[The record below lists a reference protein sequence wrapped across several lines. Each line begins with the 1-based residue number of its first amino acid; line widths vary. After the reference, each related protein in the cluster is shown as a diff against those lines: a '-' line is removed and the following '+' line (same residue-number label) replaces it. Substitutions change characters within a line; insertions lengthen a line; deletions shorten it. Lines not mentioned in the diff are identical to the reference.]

1 MSLVDVLPI
10 VAAVM
15 FIMAGI
21 IVIRGGGH
29 GNMRGKGLWMVPTLF
44 SVFLLMWS
52 LAAGIKEGSIGFWTE
67 HVRNMWGNQIWF
79 DLLIAGAMAW
89 FLMVPKAKSLGMRLP
104 LWLLFIGCTGSVG
117 GAAMLS
123 RILYLEEKQAD

>member
-10 VAAVM
+10 VAAVI

-21 IVIRGGGH
+21 IVIHGGGH
-29 GNMRGKGLWMVPTLF
+29 GNMRGKGLWMVPAIF
-44 SVFLLMWS
+44 SVFLLTWS
-52 LAAGIKEGSIGFWTE
+52 LAAGLKEGSIGFWTE

-123 RILYLEEKQAD
+123 RILYLEEKQA